1 MEMPKR
7 KHGDRFR
14 LLLYYRMIGRHRLI
28 VFLLAAI
35 LLGLWYA
42 IDSGLVSWSHPLS
55 SGLLFAAGFICL
67 CFWLF
72 TLLGPLQSYAQPRED
87 HLRVQTPFY
96 RLKIPYA
103 NIRSVRP
110 IEMRKAFPPASMGGS
125 QRGFLDPYFMRT
137 AVAVDLQGMPKL
149 SPLLRVFFHKFV
161 FSQDSPGV
169 VLLVENW
176 IALSHQLSNRID
188 SWRMRTSRPIR
199 SAGSDAAQ
207 ILHEPPSQARPG
219 RRRP

>member
-1 MEMPKR
+1 MSKR

-14 LLLYYRMIGRHRLI
+14 LLLYYRMIGRHRLT
-28 VFLLAAI
+28 VLLLAVI
-35 LLGLWYA
+35 LLGLWYG
-42 IDSGLVSWSHPLS
+42 IDSELVSWSHPVS
-55 SGLLFAAGFICL
+55 AGLLLAAGFISF

-72 TLLGPLQSYAQPRED
+72 TLLGPLQSYAQARED
-87 HLRVQTPFY
+87 HLRVQTPFF

-103 NIRSVRP
+103 NIHSVRP
-110 IEMRKAFPPASMGGS
+110 IEMRKAFPPSSLRAS

-137 AVAVDLQGMPKL
+137 AVAVDLQGMPKP
-149 SPLLRVFFHKFV
+149 SPMLRVFFHKFI
-161 FSQDSPGV
+161 FSQDSPGI

-188 SWRMRTSRPIR
+188 SWRMRHSRSPK
-199 SAGSDAAQ
+199 SMGSDAAQ
-207 ILHEPPSQARPG
+207 ILREPPRNGGRG